1 MKMTFNPYTGKL
13 ASKVRQAKG
22 SGKKK
27 QQWPHKAT
35 TRISTKRKKGK
46 WMA

>member
-27 QQWPHKAT
+27 RQWLQKAT
-35 TRISTKRKKGK
+35 TKISTKRKSGK